1 MEHRC
6 KTGFCLL
13 LISVLCLPACMGSR
27 QAMQPPAP
35 VVYPDRN
42 KALVPVQPAYH
53 YGSIYQLDGSSQS
66 SALFYDSRRARN
78 IGDIVFVIIAE
89 SFKGTGKA
97 STQSDGSNSSSYAI
111 PALLGHKNV
120 FDIFGADADMSKL
133 IETKRTTKTKGDGST
148 SRSNTLYARVAA
160 RVVEILPNNNY
171 RIQAS
176 HYTKVNGEDHFVT
189 LSGIIRASDISASN
203 TISSVLI
210 ADSNINYGGYGDLGS
225 KQRVGWATRILDV
238 VWPF

>member
-6 KTGFCLL
+6 KVGFCLL
-13 LISVLCLPACMGSR
+13 LMSVLCLPACMGSR

-42 KALVPVQPAYH
+42 KALVAVQPVYH
-53 YGSIYQLDGSSQS
+53 YGSICQLDGPAQS

-78 IGDIVFVIIAE
+78 IGDIVFVLIAE

-97 STQSDGSNSSSYAI
+97 STQSDGSSSSFYAV
-111 PALLGHKNV
+111 PALLGHENV
-120 FDIFGADADMSKL
+120 FDIFGADADMNKL
-133 IETKRTTKTKGDGST
+133 IETKRTTKTKGDGAT

-210 ADSNINYGGYGDLGS
+210 ADSDINYGGYGDLGS

>member
-1 MEHRC
+1 M
-6 KTGFCLL
+6 KTRRKAGFCLL
-13 LISVLCLPACMGSR
+13 LVSVLWLPACMGSR

-35 VVYPDRN
+35 VVYPDRD
-42 KALVPVQPAYH
+42 KAPVAVQPTYH
-53 YGSIYQLDGSSQS
+53 YGSICQLDGPNQA

-78 IGDIVFVIIAE
+78 VGDIVFVLITE

-111 PALLGHKNV
+111 PTLFGHKNV

-133 IETKRTTKTKGDGST
+133 IETKRTTKTKGDGAT
-148 SRSNTLYARVAA
+148 SRSNSLYARVAA

-189 LSGIIRASDISASN
+189 LSGIIRASDISAGN
-203 TISSVLI
+203 TISSILI

-225 KQRVGWATRILDV
+225 KQRIGWATRILDV